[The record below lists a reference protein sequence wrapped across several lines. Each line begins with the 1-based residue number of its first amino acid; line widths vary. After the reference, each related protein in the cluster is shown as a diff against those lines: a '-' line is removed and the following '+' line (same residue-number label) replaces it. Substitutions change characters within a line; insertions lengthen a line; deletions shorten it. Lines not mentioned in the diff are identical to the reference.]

1 MYVCLCNAITDRD
14 LRSHTAGDDCTVAMA
29 YRSLGCELQCCKCV
43 PFARR
48 MLRQSEAGMSVP
60 EAGGDD

>member
-14 LRSHTAGDDCTVAMA
+14 LRSHIGGEQSSVAMV
-29 YRSLGCELQCCKCV
+29 YRALGCELQCCKCV
-43 PFARR
+43 PFARQ
-48 MLRQSEAGMSVP
+48 MLRQSETVIAAQ